1 MIKVLVIN
9 TLAID
14 YNGVTDCILQ
24 YLKAMDKKNMQIDI
38 LSTVSLNSEL
48 EKKFLRLGCT
58 IIQLENRKQ
67 NPIMYVWKLAGLVR
81 REKYNIVHAHGNSA
95 TLTFDMLGAFLGK
108 CKVRIA
114 HGHSTQCGSKLV
126 DMLLRPFFY
135 KLYTCGISCGKDVGD
150 WLFKRHKFQIL
161 PNGRE
166 LSLYKYNVKN
176 RQEIRVKYNLGNS
189 LVIGHIGR
197 FNKPKNQEFVLEI
210 FMELQKLQKNAKL
223 LLVGDGILF
232 GNIQNCARNKGIAEH
247 VVFTGSIGNIPEI
260 LSAMDVMVLPSLY
273 EGMPL
278 VVLEW
283 QASGLPCI
291 ISDSITRECK
301 VTDLVEFLP
310 LSIGAKE
317 WAQEIIRVEE
327 QKKDRKYFDTE
338 NMMKEAGFDIKENAK
353 ELRKLYEKLYQES
366 WKVNGML

>member
-232 GNIQNCARNKGIAEH
+232 GNIQNCEIKGLRNMLFSQE
-247 VVFTGSIGNIPEI
+247 
-260 LSAMDVMVLPSLY
+260 
-273 EGMPL
+273 
-278 VVLEW
+278 VLEIYQKFYPQW
-283 QASGLPCI
+283 MLWS
-291 ISDSITRECK
+291 
-301 VTDLVEFLP
+301 FL
-310 LSIGAKE
+310 AC
-317 WAQEIIRVEE
+317 
-327 QKKDRKYFDTE
+327 
-338 NMMKEAGFDIKENAK
+338 MKECRLLFWSGRHRGC
-353 ELRKLYEKLYQES
+353 LVLYQIVLQENV
-366 WKVNGML
+366 K